1 MSQLHKLYPWK
12 QRNHPPQ
19 NLINEKVCYWIETEH
34 QPPEK
39 TVTSQYMKPYVRYV
53 RPPEAL
59 KFEIKVDVVV
69 FQNSSTLKP
78 PMIPKY

>member
-1 MSQLHKLYPWK
+1 
-12 QRNHPPQ
+12 
-19 NLINEKVCYWIETEH
+19 
-34 QPPEK
+34 
-39 TVTSQYMKPYVRYV
+39 MKPYVRYV

-78 PMIPKY
+78 PMIPKYWGHDLSPLTMIISCSPKKNTLIQLLLSFWITEHSLRVFICEEL